1 MSSEPRG
8 MRAAHRLTAPVL
20 LRRLRVDVDGVASV
34 PSHGA
39 AILVS
44 NHGTNLDN
52 FLLASA
58 SPRPVHF
65 LGKRELARGPW
76 GRAITALGM
85 VPVARGAGDAAALED
100 LVALLGAGRLVALF
114 PEGTR
119 STTGEVGRFRS
130 GMARIAARA
139 AAPVVPVGLRGCEA
153 VWPREGGPRW
163 RRPAG
168 GVVAVR
174 FGTPHAPPRDDP
186 KDRRRFT
193 AAVRAD
199 VAALAGQPLAG
210 SGDPGGAGWAR

>member
-1 MSSEPRG
+1 MSSDPRA
-8 MRAAHRLTAPVL
+8 MRAAHRLTAPAL
-20 LRRLRVDVDGVASV
+20 LRRLRVEVDGEASV

-76 GRAITALGM
+76 GRAVTALGM
-85 VPVARGAGDAAALED
+85 VPVARGAADAEALD
-100 LVALLGAGRLVALF
+100 ALVALLAVGRLVALF

-119 STTGEVGRFRS
+119 STTGELGRFRS

-139 AAPVVPVGLRGCEA
+139 AAPVIPVGLHGCEA
-153 VWPREGGPRW
+153 VWPRQGGPRW
-163 RRPAG
+163 RRPEP

-186 KDRRRFT
+186 RDRRRFT
-193 AAVRAD
+193 AEVRGAVAEL
-199 VAALAGQPLAG
+199 AGQALAGGRA
-210 SGDPGGAGWAR
+210 PGGPAGPR